1 MMRPLLALLL
11 GAAPLLAQSPRVA
24 TLGDRV
30 KVYAPSAG
38 YKRITGQVVAT
49 TPDVLSLKVK
59 GAESEVPVA
68 RAQIDKLFLSLAS
81 RRNIGR
87 GAGLGGL
94 LGLAGYMWFGPR
106 EVDATAL
113 PGTRETSR
121 ISKTN
126 LISSTVG
133 GAVIGGFVGNFAR
146 SDVWLQI
153 TPSAV
158 RNP

>member
-1 MMRPLLALLL
+1 MTRPLLALLL
-11 GAAPLLAQSPRVA
+11 CAAPLLAQSPRVA

-49 TPDVLSLKVK
+49 TPDVLSLSVK
-59 GAESEVPVA
+59 GAEFEIPVA
-68 RAQIDKLFLSLAS
+68 RAQIDKLLLSVGS
-81 RRNIGR
+81 HRNIAR
-87 GAGLGGL
+87 GAGLGGVIG
-94 LGLAGYMWFGPR
+94 LGGYLWFGPR
-106 EVDATAL
+106 QLDATAL
-113 PGTRETSR
+113 PGTTGASR
-121 ISKTN
+121 ISWTN
-126 LISSTVG
+126 LITSTVG